1 MFELDYDSKY
11 ISIILEFEYD
21 SKDKK
26 KKYRTND
33 FREAF
38 LGLSPPE
45 YPNARGSP
53 NIPKTIRELF
63 KYEREIIYPI
73 HWALIKKPVKVDMP
87 DKKDNYIIRNT
98 AVGAIILYEYLGLL
112 EDYRKCCLELEKFIT
127 KKKTD
132 GKPVHF
138 KSLKDFKII
147 IGYDLKDVRE

>member
-11 ISIILEFEYD
+11 ILVILEFEYH
-21 SKDKK
+21 SKDIK

-53 NIPKTIRELF
+53 NIPKTIRELCN
-63 KYEREIIYPI
+63 YEREILYPI
-73 HWALIKKPVKVDMP
+73 HWSLIKKPVKAEMP
-87 DKKDNYIIRNT
+87 NKEDNYIMRNT

-112 EDYRKCCLELEKFIT
+112 DDYKRCCLEFEKLIGQ
-127 KKKTD
+127 KKKA
-132 GKPVHF
+132 GKPIYF
-138 KSLKDFKII
+138 KSLNNFKII
-147 IGYDLKDVRE
+147 IGYDLKDV

>member
-26 KKYRTND
+26 KKFRTND

-38 LGLSPPE
+38 LGRSPPE

-53 NIPKTIRELF
+53 NIPKTVKELC
-63 KYEREIIYPI
+63 KYDREIIYPI
-73 HWALIKKPVKVDMP
+73 HWALIKKPVRAEMP
-87 DKKDNYIIRNT
+87 DKKDNYIMRNT

-112 EDYRKCCLELEKFIT
+112 ENFKDCCDVL
-127 KKKTD
+127 KKLIKD
-132 GKPVHF
+132 KMKEGKPVHF
-138 KSLKDFKII
+138 KSLKNFKII
-147 IGYDLKDVRE
+147 IGYDLKDVSE

>member
-1 MFELDYDSKY
+1 MFDLDYDSKY
-11 ISIILEFEYD
+11 ISVILEFEYD

-38 LGLSPPE
+38 LGLSPPK

-53 NIPKTIRELF
+53 NIPKTIRELC

-73 HWALIKKPVKVDMP
+73 HWSLIKKPVKADMP
-87 DKKDNYIIRNT
+87 DKKDNYIMRNT

-112 EDYRKCCLELEKFIT
+112 EDYKRCCLELEKLIKE
-127 KKKTD
+127 KKKE
-132 GKPVHF
+132 GKPIHF
-138 KSLKDFKII
+138 KSLKNFKII
-147 IGYDLKDVRE
+147 IGYDLKDVSK